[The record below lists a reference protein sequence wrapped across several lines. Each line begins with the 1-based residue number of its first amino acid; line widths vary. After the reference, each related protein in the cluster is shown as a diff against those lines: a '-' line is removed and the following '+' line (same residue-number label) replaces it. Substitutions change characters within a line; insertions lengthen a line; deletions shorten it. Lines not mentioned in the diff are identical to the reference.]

1 MSKKEFEQFM
11 FNVQSSNKKFCVR
24 CGNFTLDRITISVAK
39 NGNSPR
45 KLCNMCK
52 ECYTDMLDY
61 LGIMLIISFTPLN
74 FVQGFFISSSIIF
87 ALLVILILLAVCDFN
102 IKGQ

>member
-1 MSKKEFEQFM
+1 MKNIIIIIVSI
-11 FNVQSSNKKFCVR
+11 CLAL
-24 CGNFTLDRITISVAK
+24 GIT
-39 NGNSPR
+39 
-45 KLCNMCK
+45 
-52 ECYTDMLDY
+52 MLDY
-61 LGIMLIISFTPLN
+61 LGIMLIISFTPLS

>member
-1 MSKKEFEQFM
+1 MKNIIIIIVSI
-11 FNVQSSNKKFCVR
+11 CLAL
-24 CGNFTLDRITISVAK
+24 GIT
-39 NGNSPR
+39 
-45 KLCNMCK
+45 
-52 ECYTDMLDY
+52 MLDY
-61 LGIMLIISFTPLN
+61 LGIMLIINFTPLN

>member
-1 MSKKEFEQFM
+1 MKNIIIIIISI
-11 FNVQSSNKKFCVR
+11 CLAL
-24 CGNFTLDRITISVAK
+24 GIT
-39 NGNSPR
+39 
-45 KLCNMCK
+45 
-52 ECYTDMLDY
+52 MLDY

-87 ALLVILILLAVCDFN
+87 AFLVILILLAVCDFN